1 MKKYHI
7 TVNGI
12 TLSFLVLGFAGLICG
27 VTLNV
32 LKIDAWIP
40 VVVTGG
46 ISIFITIGCI
56 LFAYFKDSVSIK
68 KSFLQ
73 KSVVKYSCNLNSLS
87 EKLKLKNFHDV
98 NGEYLKKKQIVFT
111 KDSIYYYVKIIESDD
126 LERSIERE
134 YAGYVKTH
142 NSWRFSCLMLFFIK
156 EQIGEDDIDFVKK
169 CALKAL
175 KKELEP
181 LSNFQHS
188 IIVFLADKTNDEI
201 YFFDMQSAM
210 SMTSYA
216 HGCRLINN
224 ILAKKD

>member
-7 TVNGI
+7 TINGI
-12 TLSFLVLGFAGLICG
+12 ALSFLVLGFVGLICG
-27 VTLNV
+27 ATLNI

-40 VVVTGG
+40 VLVTGG
-46 ISIFITIGCI
+46 TGIFITIGCI
-56 LFAYFKDSVSIK
+56 LFAYFKDVVSIK

-73 KSVVKYSCNLNSLS
+73 KRVVKYSCNLNSLS
-87 EKLKLKNFHDV
+87 EKLRFKNFHDV

-111 KDSIYYYVKIIESDD
+111 RDSIYYYVKIIESDD
-126 LERSIERE
+126 LKQSIERE
-134 YAGYVKTH
+134 YTRYVKTH
-142 NSWRFSCLMLFFIK
+142 NSWRSSCFMLFFIK
-156 EQIGEDDIDFVKK
+156 EQIREDDVDFVKK
-169 CALKAL
+169 CALKVL
-175 KKELEP
+175 RKELEP

-210 SMTSYA
+210 SMSAYA

-224 ILAKKD
+224 VLAKKH